1 MLSFFKKKK
10 IVPHIRL
17 TGVIGNAGRFK
28 QGIDFA
34 GQEEL
39 IKKAFSIKKSLAVA
53 ISINSPGG
61 SPVQSHL
68 IYDFIRA
75 QAKKNKK
82 KVIVFAEDVAASGG
96 LVTSNIRIPF
106 FLLEA
111 PSLLITEIF
120 PSADTFTSLTV
131 LASTLTWSRLDAVKP
146 FADLN
151 DAGSWKTA

>member
-10 IVPHIRL
+10 IVPHLRL
-17 TGVIGNAGRFK
+17 NGVIGNAGRFK

-68 IYDFIRA
+68 IYSYIKKL
-75 QAKKNKK
+75 AKKNNK
-82 KVIVFAEDVAASGG
+82 KVFVSY
-96 LVTSNIRIPF
+96 
-106 FLLEA
+106 
-111 PSLLITEIF
+111 
-120 PSADTFTSLTV
+120 
-131 LASTLTWSRLDAVKP
+131 
-146 FADLN
+146 
-151 DAGSWKTA
+151 